1 VGSANKP
8 RALKLSFE
16 AHSNKKTGGSSA
28 KIKKINFQEK
38 KKKRRLLFGSLSCD
52 CPDMRRWVPAAP
64 ANHISKKQ

>member
-1 VGSANKP
+1 LIESIFSTQQQENRGEQCKNKENQ
-8 RALKLSFE
+8 LSRRR
-16 AHSNKKTGGSSA
+16 
-28 KIKKINFQEK
+28 